1 LLLHEAMN
9 DLDTTGRE
17 AAVEALVER
26 CPKDP
31 DTSQLLGRLVL
42 ENNADKVRRAVLR
55 ALHSWSRHLPHW
67 PQP

>member
-1 LLLHEAMN
+1 MN

-26 CPKDP
+26 CPKGP
-31 DTSQLLGRLVL
+31 ETPQLLGRLVL

-55 ALHSWSRHLPHW
+55 SLTQLIPPPPALAATLEELA
-67 PQP
+67 